1 MVRVRIFHQ
10 TDPAGT
16 IPGGI
21 DTFIRGIIKAAPHDI
36 EISVVGLT
44 TDPAARPVGRWS
56 ECVVDGRRVWFFP
69 VGQLKDPRGRSRVPL
84 SVLLTAGIANYFY
97 ACSEGCD
104 VLEFH
109 RVEPAMMFL
118 RDSRPKNAFV
128 HQNMADALS
137 SSHSDVRWKMMPWL
151 FFRIERIMLRSM
163 ASVFGVRADAIEA
176 YRRKYPELCDRFRFI
191 STWMDPDLFFPV
203 HELVRKRLLESV
215 GAELGIRAGERVVVS
230 VGRLDTQKNPLL
242 LIDGFALLARK
253 RADVRLI
260 VVGDGVLRNEIQR
273 RTAHHGLTD
282 RVVLAGLRPP
292 REIADLLRLSD
303 CFVLTSAYEGMP
315 MCVLE
320 ALGCGIP
327 VVTTRVGEVE
337 RVVRPGINGE
347 ILAAAAPQI
356 LAQALES
363 CLAQAASYRGEAC
376 LAAVSEFVPKKV
388 LQPVYEQYRRLAR
401 RPAARPLIAEGFR

>member
-1 MVRVRIFHQ
+1 MVRVRIFYQ

-21 DTFIRGIIKAAPHDI
+21 DTFIRGIIKAAPGDI

-56 ECVVDGRRVWFFP
+56 QCALDGRSVAFFP
-69 VGQLKDPRGRSRVPL
+69 VGHLKDPHGRSRVPL
-84 SVLLTAGIANYFY
+84 SVLLTAGIARYFQ
-97 ACSEGCD
+97 ACAQGCD

-109 RVEPAMMFL
+109 RVEPAMLFL
-118 RDSRPKNAFV
+118 RDPRPKNAFV
-128 HQNMADALS
+128 HQNMADALGS
-137 SSHSDVRWKMMPWL
+137 SRSDIRWKAMPWL
-151 FFRIERIMLRSM
+151 FFWIERMMLRSM
-163 ASVFGVRADAIEA
+163 TSVFGVRADAIEA
-176 YRRKYPELCDRFRFI
+176 YRGKYPELADRFRFI
-191 STWMDPDLFFPV
+191 PTWMDPDLFFPATDTA
-203 HELVRKRLLESV
+203 RQRLQESSV
-215 GAELGIRAGERVVVS
+215 GAALGIRAGQQIVIT
-230 VGRLDTQKNPLL
+230 VGRLDSQKNPLL
-242 LIDGFALLARK
+242 LIDGFALLAHK
-253 RADVRLI
+253 RPDLRLI
-260 VVGDGVLRNEIQR
+260 VVGDGVLRNEVQARI
-273 RTAHHGLTD
+273 AHHGLSE

-292 REIADLLRLSD
+292 REVADLLRLSQ

-337 RVVRPGINGE
+337 RVVMPGINGE
-347 ILAAAAPQI
+347 ILPAAVAQS
-356 LAQALES
+356 LAQTLER

-388 LQPVYEQYRRLAR
+388 LQPVYEQYRRLAQ
-401 RPAARPLIAEGFR
+401 RPALRPLLTPTT